1 MSYPSPGSGSDP
13 AASAS
18 AAAGSASP
26 SLAMSSPA
34 SGAAMRSIGGAPA
47 AAAANS
53 SNNNVVASRSSAS
66 TVYVALTEEQK
77 SDLREIFE
85 LVDLD
90 RSGSISNEEL
100 HQLMRML
107 GMQVTMDDVTQM
119 VSEIDENNDGAIQ
132 FDEFLAVM
140 SRKMRASYVASQ
152 IREAFRVFEAGAPPG
167 KIRFDALESILCE
180 YGSQKL
186 TPAQTSALIRDLH
199 HAVDSQGYF
208 HYDDYVSEMCT
219 D

>member
-1 MSYPSPGSGSDP
+1 MPNS
-13 AASAS
+13 
-18 AAAGSASP
+18 
-26 SLAMSSPA
+26 
-34 SGAAMRSIGGAPA
+34 SGAIPPPPSEGSSQQR
-47 AAAANS
+47 NS
-53 SNNNVVASRSSAS
+53 GSAS
-66 TVYVALTEEQK
+66 TVYVALTDEQK

-107 GMQVTMDDVTQM
+107 GMQVTMEDVTVM

-140 SRKMRASYVASQ
+140 SKKMRASYVASQ
-152 IREAFRVFEAGAPPG
+152 IRDAFRTFEGSAPPG
-167 KIRFDALESILCE
+167 KIRFDALETLLCE
-180 YGSQKL
+180 YGTQRL
-186 TPAQTSALIRDLH
+186 TPAQASALVKDLH
-199 HAVDSQGYF
+199 HAVDSQGLF